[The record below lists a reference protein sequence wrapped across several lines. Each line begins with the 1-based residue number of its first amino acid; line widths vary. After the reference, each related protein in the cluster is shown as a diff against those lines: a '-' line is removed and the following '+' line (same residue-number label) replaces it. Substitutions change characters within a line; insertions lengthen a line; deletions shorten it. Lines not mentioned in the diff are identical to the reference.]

1 MSSPVQTREKVI
13 RAMRRLGVDGEE
25 HLESVTDFV
34 ESASFCEWKENEL
47 CCVIYCYMLWCRKP
61 ELMRTLKEVANV
73 AYGATSAKEITSI
86 REVSKIKEKVAAHLG
101 TTFQSPDVIEIL
113 PHFAQKLA
121 MTPATVAL
129 ARDIA
134 KKHVDPNPGHL
145 FDTVAM
151 SLLCVASRFSG
162 DTVDTAAAAAAAFI
176 SKETLTKAV
185 LRLEKNIQGSSLSF
199 GYMVKT
205 CSDSVSVAI
214 MDQVLRGASK
224 KRQQAFESDSKPR
237 SKLEPQKKLRGLS
250 AIPTAQQDDVDA
262 EEQEYMPH
270 RGNLGRTSPQSSL
283 EVKNLQDLPP
293 LQINVAANGR
303 PGQAWVMLE

>member
-1 MSSPVQTREKVI
+1 M
-13 RAMRRLGVDGEE
+13 
-25 HLESVTDFV
+25 
-34 ESASFCEWKENEL
+34 
-47 CCVIYCYMLWCRKP
+47 
-61 ELMRTLKEVANV
+61 
-73 AYGATSAKEITSI
+73 
-86 REVSKIKEKVAAHLG
+86 
-101 TTFQSPDVIEIL
+101 
-113 PHFAQKLA
+113 
-121 MTPATVAL
+121 
-129 ARDIA
+129 
-134 KKHVDPNPGHL
+134 DPNPGHV

-185 LRLEKNIQGSSLSF
+185 LCLDKNIQGSSLSF

-283 EVKNLQDLPP
+283 EVKNLQGLLP
-293 LQINVAANGR
+293 LQIDVAANGR

>member
-1 MSSPVQTREKVI
+1 MQTMRSP
-13 RAMRRLGVDGEE
+13 
-25 HLESVTDFV
+25 
-34 ESASFCEWKENEL
+34 
-47 CCVIYCYMLWCRKP
+47 
-61 ELMRTLKEVANV
+61 
-73 AYGATSAKEITSI
+73 
-86 REVSKIKEKVAAHLG
+86 VAAHLG
-101 TTFQSPDVIEIL
+101 RTFQTPDVIEIL

-185 LRLEKNIQGSSLSF
+185 LRLEKNIQGSSLSSA
-199 GYMVKT
+199 MW
-205 CSDSVSVAI
+205 
-214 MDQVLRGASK
+214 SK

-237 SKLEPQKKLRGLS
+237 SQKKL
-250 AIPTAQQDDVDA
+250 
-262 EEQEYMPH
+262 
-270 RGNLGRTSPQSSL
+270 
-283 EVKNLQDLPP
+283 
-293 LQINVAANGR
+293 
-303 PGQAWVMLE
+303 